1 MPSTSS
7 TTIRGTL
14 ELVPNPCTTRPCIPG
29 LALAVVVDGV
39 PYFLTENEALCMQG
53 RNWSRE
59 LPDPGEPVAVTG
71 EVEAQLD
78 VNDCRFLTI
87 EVAGICDK

>member
-1 MPSTSS
+1 MPSASS
-7 TTIRGTL
+7 TTLRGTL

-39 PYFLTENEALCMQG
+39 PYFLTENEALCMHDRDWG
-53 RNWSRE
+53 RE
-59 LPDPGEPVAVTG
+59 LPAPGKPVAVTG
-71 EVEAQLD
+71 ELQTRLD

-87 EVAGICDK
+87 EVAGVRDK